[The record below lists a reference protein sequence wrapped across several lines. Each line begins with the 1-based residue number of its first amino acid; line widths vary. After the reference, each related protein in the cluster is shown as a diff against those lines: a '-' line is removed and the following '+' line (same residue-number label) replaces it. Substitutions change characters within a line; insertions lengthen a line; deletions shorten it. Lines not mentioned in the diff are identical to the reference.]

1 MTKSTIGWIWVAGQ
15 TVLLLSLMVI
25 PSGDAW
31 PTGRTV
37 GVIGALMFLG
47 GLAFFA
53 IATLNLGASFT
64 PTPVPVSSGRLK
76 TTGLYSLM
84 RHPIYT
90 GVFIT
95 ISGVAVASGSM
106 TQVIMTLATFVFFD
120 RKAAWEEQQLRE
132 TYSGYAD
139 YASRT
144 AKFFPGTR

>member
-1 MTKSTIGWIWVAGQ
+1 
-15 TVLLLSLMVI
+15 
-25 PSGDAW
+25 
-31 PTGRTV
+31 
-37 GVIGALMFLG
+37 MFLG

-144 AKFFPGTR
+144 AKFFPGIR

>member
-84 RHPIYT
+84 RLSLIHI
-90 GVFIT
+90 
-95 ISGVAVASGSM
+95 
-106 TQVIMTLATFVFFD
+106 
-120 RKAAWEEQQLRE
+120 
-132 TYSGYAD
+132 
-139 YASRT
+139 
-144 AKFFPGTR
+144 